1 MTQKVG
7 FIGLGIMGKPMA
19 LNLVK
24 AGFGVTVYGHY
35 GDVLEELRGAGA
47 SVAGSEAEAAAAS
60 DVSITMVQNGPQA
73 KAAIIGGSGALGGAK
88 PGHLVIDMSSIAP
101 AVSQEIGAACEAK
114 GVGFLDAPVSGGEP
128 GAIAGQLA
136 IMVGGRADHF
146 EAAKPIFDVLG
157 KSAVL
162 CGECG
167 AGNTTKLSNQIV
179 VAANIYAVAEALV
192 LAAKAGVDPEKVYNA
207 IKGGLAG
214 SNVMNAKAPMML
226 ARNFQPGFRVELH
239 LKDIDNASETAKR
252 LGLPLELTAKLQAIL
267 QDLVRRGDGALDH
280 SAILKHLERETGTTI
295 NG

>member
-1 MTQKVG
+1 MTQRVG

-47 SVAGSEAEAAAAS
+47 AVAGSEAEAAAAS
-60 DVSITMVQNGPQA
+60 DVSITMVQNGPQS
-73 KAAIIGGSGALGGAK
+73 KAAILGDGGALSGAK

-101 AVSQEIGAACEAK
+101 AVAQEIGAACEAK

-128 GAIAGQLA
+128 GAIAGELA
-136 IMVGGRADHF
+136 IMVGGNPDHF
-146 EAAKPIFDVLG
+146 EAAKPIFEVLG

-162 CGECG
+162 CGGCG

-192 LAAKAGVDPEKVYNA
+192 LATKAGVDPEKVYNA

-226 ARNFQPGFRVELH
+226 ARNFKPGFRVELH
-239 LKDIDNASETAKR
+239 LKDINNASDTAKS

-267 QDLVRRGDGALDH
+267 QGLVQKGDGELDH
-280 SAILKHLERETGTTI
+280 SAILKHVEG
-295 NG
+295 